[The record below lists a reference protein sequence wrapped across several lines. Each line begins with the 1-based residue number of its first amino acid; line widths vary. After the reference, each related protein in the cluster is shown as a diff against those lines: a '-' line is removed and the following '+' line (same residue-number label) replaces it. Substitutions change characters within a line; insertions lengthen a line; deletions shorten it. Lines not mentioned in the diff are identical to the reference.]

1 MKKIIIAALSAII
14 FIVLIAAVTKRSKS
28 TITLPGVQ
36 QIKVTTGDISSI
48 TSSGAVC
55 SYYITAVNG
64 KYEHGVCVNKTPNPE
79 VKKNGSFT
87 FTGTCDKSV
96 AQNRSCSAKMVL
108 KSKVKY
114 YVRAF
119 ERTSNGTIVYGNELS
134 FTTL

>member
-1 MKKIIIAALSAII
+1 MKKIIIAASSAII
-14 FIVLIAAVTKRSKS
+14 FIVLIAAVTKRSKPEIRFPS
-28 TITLPGVQ
+28 VQ
-36 QIKVTTGDISSI
+36 QIKVTTGDISGI
-48 TSSGAVC
+48 TSSGANC

-79 VKKNGSFT
+79 VKKNGSLT
-87 FTGTCDKSV
+87 FGGNCDKSV

-119 ERTSNGTIVYGNELS
+119 ERTSDGTTVYGNELS